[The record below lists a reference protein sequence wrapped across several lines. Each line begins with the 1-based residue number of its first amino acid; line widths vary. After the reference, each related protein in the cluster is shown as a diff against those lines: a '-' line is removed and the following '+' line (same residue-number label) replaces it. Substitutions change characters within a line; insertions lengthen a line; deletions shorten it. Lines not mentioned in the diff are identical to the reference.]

1 MVEETTTYGV
11 QSMNYHVPS
20 VVDGSGIS
28 IREWVPPP
36 EVTTKATLQLTHGIA
51 EHSGRYDRFGRFLAA
66 NGYRVYASDL
76 RGHGLSVGQSERGKA
91 SMHFWA
97 NTATDMEQLLD
108 LMHAE
113 NPNVP
118 RFASVIALGRLSP
131 SGISKTGVACSKA
144 RYFVERLPA
153 FQA

>member
-1 MVEETTTYGV
+1 MLGTVNTRFVDDLMVEETTTYGV

-66 NGYRVYASDL
+66 NGYRVTCAVTGYPSVSQSSA
-76 RGHGLSVGQSERGKA
+76 GLVC
-91 SMHFWA
+91 
-97 NTATDMEQLLD
+97 
-108 LMHAE
+108 
-113 NPNVP
+113 
-118 RFASVIALGRLSP
+118 I
-131 SGISKTGVACSKA
+131 SGPIQ
-144 RYFVERLPA
+144 RPI
-153 FQA
+153 